1 MSEAAPPA
9 SPAGATPTP
18 TPTTPTTT
26 TTTPTPTTTPTK
38 TASSSV
44 LSPETLHGLTPLD
57 LRARIVADALF
68 AGGHRSRRFGSST
81 EFAEHKVYT
90 PGDDLR
96 RLDWR
101 VMGRLDKSYVRR
113 TEDET
118 RTDVVIVVDTSGS
131 MAYAGGARGTV
142 GPSKLDVARTLAAA
156 VAFIAIHQADAPG
169 VTLFAGREQASLPP
183 RSRADA
189 LGQIGE
195 LLLASTADGTT
206 ALGETLQALTARL
219 RRKAIV
225 VVVSDLIDA
234 GPEALES
241 LGVLRR
247 RGGDAIVLQV
257 LHDDELDFPFDGVV
271 KFEDLEGDREVQV
284 DAPLVRKAYLDELA
298 LFLRACEQSA
308 AGSDA
313 RYARFRVGASIIEP
327 LAHAL
332 DDRRGRR

>member
-1 MSEAAPPA
+1 VNQEGGAAPA
-9 SPAGATPTP
+9 STSAATTTVSSLLSPA
-18 TPTTPTTT
+18 
-26 TTTPTPTTTPTK
+26 
-38 TASSSV
+38 
-44 LSPETLHGLTPLD
+44 TLHGITPLD

-68 AGGHRSRRFGSST
+68 SGGHRSRRFGSST

-90 PGDDLR
+90 PGDDPR

-131 MAYAGGARGTV
+131 MAYAGGARGSV
-142 GPSKLDVARTLAAA
+142 GASKLDVARTLAAA
-156 VAFIAIHQADAPG
+156 VAFIAIHQQDAPG
-169 VTLFAGREQASLPP
+169 VSLFAGTEQSSLPA
-183 RSRADA
+183 RGRADA

-195 LLLASTADGTT
+195 LLVAARAEGPS
-206 ALGETLQALTARL
+206 ALGNTLRAIVSRL
-219 RRKAIV
+219 RKKSV
-225 VVVSDLIDA
+225 VVIISDLIDA
-234 GPEALES
+234 GPDALEA

-298 LFLRACEQSA
+298 AFLRDCERT
-308 AGSDA
+308 AGASDA
-313 RYARFRVGASIIEP
+313 RYALFRVGASIIEP
-327 LAHAL
+327 LATAL

>member
-1 MSEAAPPA
+1 MNEEGAAQ
-9 SPAGATPTP
+9 PTP
-18 TPTTPTTT
+18 STSATTST
-26 TTTPTPTTTPTK
+26 
-38 TASSSV
+38 TASSL
-44 LSPETLHGLTPLD
+44 LSPETLHGIMPLD

-131 MAYAGGARGTV
+131 MAYAGGARGSV
-142 GPSKLDVARTLAAA
+142 GPSKLDVARTLSAA
-156 VAFIAIHQADAPG
+156 VAFIALHQQDAPG
-169 VTLFAGREQASLPP
+169 VSLFAGHEHASLPA
-183 RSRADA
+183 RGRGDA

-195 LLLASTADGTT
+195 LLVAARAEGPSSLAST
-206 ALGETLQALTARL
+206 LQAVTSRL
-219 RRKAIV
+219 RRKTVV

-234 GPEALES
+234 GPDALS
-241 LGVLRR
+241 ALGVLRR

-298 LFLRACEQSA
+298 KFLRDCERAAAAC
-308 AGSDA
+308 DA
-313 RYARFRVGASIIEP
+313 RLGVCRVNASVVEV
-327 LAHAL
+327 LAAVL

>member
-1 MSEAAPPA
+1 VREEGVAAPA
-9 SPAGATPTP
+9 STSTSTTTATTVSSLLSPA
-18 TPTTPTTT
+18 
-26 TTTPTPTTTPTK
+26 
-38 TASSSV
+38 
-44 LSPETLHGLTPLD
+44 TLHGITPLD

-142 GPSKLDVARTLAAA
+142 GASKLDVARTLAAA
-156 VAFIAIHQADAPG
+156 VAFIAIHQQDAPG
-169 VTLFAGREQASLPP
+169 VSLFAGTEQASLPA
-183 RSRADA
+183 RGRGDA

-195 LLLASTADGTT
+195 LLVAARAEGPS
-206 ALGETLQALTARL
+206 ALGDTLRAVASRL
-219 RRKAIV
+219 RKKSV
-225 VVVSDLIDA
+225 VVVISDLIDA
-234 GPEALES
+234 GPDALEA

-247 RGGDAIVLQV
+247 RGGDAIVMQV

-298 LFLRACEQSA
+298 AFLRDCERA
-308 AGSDA
+308 AGASDA
-313 RYARFRVGASIIEP
+313 RYAVFRVGASIVEP
-327 LAHAL
+327 LAAAL

>member
-1 MSEAAPPA
+1 VNDEGTAQAFPPTSAAT
-9 SPAGATPTP
+9 S
-18 TPTTPTTT
+18 TTSSTQAPPTTT
-26 TTTPTPTTTPTK
+26 
-38 TASSSV
+38 SSL
-44 LSPETLHGLTPLD
+44 LSPATLHGIMPLD

-131 MAYAGGARGTV
+131 MAYAGGARGSI
-142 GPSKLDVARTLAAA
+142 GASKLDVARTLAAA
-156 VAFIAIHQADAPG
+156 VAWIALHQQDAPG
-169 VTLFAGREQASLPP
+169 VSLFAGQEHASLPA
-183 RSRADA
+183 RGRGDA

-195 LLLASTADGTT
+195 LLIKARAEGPSALAT
-206 ALGETLQALTARL
+206 TLQAVTSRL
-219 RRKAIV
+219 RRKTVV

-234 GPEALES
+234 GPESLSA

-284 DAPLVRKAYLDELA
+284 DAPLVRRAYLDELA
-298 LFLRACEQSA
+298 VFRRDCDRAA
-308 AGSDA
+308 AACDA
-313 RYARFRVGASIIEP
+313 RLGVCRVNESVVEV
-327 LAHAL
+327 LAAVL

>member
-1 MSEAAPPA
+1 MNEEAAAPSPA
-9 SPAGATPTP
+9 STSATTSTP
-18 TPTTPTTT
+18 
-26 TTTPTPTTTPTK
+26 
-38 TASSSV
+38 ASSL
-44 LSPETLHGLTPLD
+44 LSPAVLHGIMPLD

-118 RTDVVIVVDTSGS
+118 RTDVVLVVDTSGS
-131 MAYAGGARGTV
+131 MAYAGGARGSE
-142 GPSKLDVARTLAAA
+142 GPSKLDVARTLSAA
-156 VAFIAIHQADAPG
+156 VAWIALHQQDAPG
-169 VTLFAGREQASLPP
+169 VSLFAGQERASLPA
-183 RSRADA
+183 RGRGDA

-195 LLLASTADGTT
+195 LLVAARAEGPSALAA
-206 ALGETLQALTARL
+206 TLQAVTSRL
-219 RRKAIV
+219 RRKTVV

-234 GPEALES
+234 GPEALS
-241 LGVLRR
+241 ALGVLRR

-271 KFEDLEGDREVQV
+271 KFEDLEGSREVQV

-298 LFLRACEQSA
+298 SFRRDCEKAAAAC
-308 AGSDA
+308 DA
-313 RYARFRVGASIIEP
+313 RLGLCRVNESVVEV
-327 LAHAL
+327 LAATL

>member
-1 MSEAAPPA
+1 MSDSPATAPPSASAPSTSVAAASVAAPA
-9 SPAGATPTP
+9 SPQALLDPA
-18 TPTTPTTT
+18 
-26 TTTPTPTTTPTK
+26 
-38 TASSSV
+38 
-44 LSPETLHGLTPLD
+44 TLHGIASLD

-131 MAYAGGARGTV
+131 MAYAGGARGKATH
-142 GPSKLDVARTLAAA
+142 SKLDVARTLAAA
-156 VAFIAIHQADAPG
+156 TATIALHQQDAPG
-169 VTLFAGREQASLPP
+169 VSLFAGHEHATLPP
-183 RSRADA
+183 RGRTDTLAQ
-189 LGQIGE
+189 LGD
-195 LLLASTADGTT
+195 LLVHAEAKGTSALASTLDAVTG
-206 ALGETLQALTARL
+206 RL
-219 RRKAIV
+219 RKKAV
-225 VVVSDLIDA
+225 VVVITDLIDA
-234 GPEALES
+234 GPEALS
-241 LGVLRR
+241 ALSVLRR
-247 RGGDAIVLQV
+247 RGGEAIVLQV

-298 LFLRACEQSA
+298 AFLRACEGA
-308 AGSDA
+308 CTASDA
-313 RYARFRVGASIIEP
+313 RYALVRTGESVVGP
-327 LAHAL
+327 LAIAL
-332 DDRRGRR
+332 DGAQPSAGGRR

>member
-1 MSEAAPPA
+1 MNEE
-9 SPAGATPTP
+9 GATQPTP
-18 TPTTPTTT
+18 STSATTSTTT
-26 TTTPTPTTTPTK
+26 
-38 TASSSV
+38 SS
-44 LSPETLHGLTPLD
+44 LLAPETLHGIMPLD

-131 MAYAGGARGTV
+131 MAYAGGARGSV
-142 GPSKLDVARTLAAA
+142 GPSKLDVARTLSAA
-156 VAFIAIHQADAPG
+156 VAFIALHQQDAPG
-169 VTLFAGREQASLPP
+169 VSLFAGHEHASLPA
-183 RSRADA
+183 RGRGDA

-195 LLLASTADGTT
+195 LLVAARAEGPSSLAST
-206 ALGETLQALTARL
+206 LQSVTSRL
-219 RRKAIV
+219 RRKTVV

-234 GPEALES
+234 GPDALS
-241 LGVLRR
+241 ALGVLRR

-298 LFLRACEQSA
+298 IFLRDCEQA
-308 AGSDA
+308 AAASDA
-313 RYARFRVGASIIEP
+313 RFGLCRVSDSVVEV
-327 LAHAL
+327 LAAAL
-332 DDRRGRR
+332 DERRGRR